1 MTSGGFSFHRPA
13 TLAQKFRG
21 ENMRKLSLSVCFLSA
36 LVLSAL
42 AVPLYAG
49 NAPEFKRTVIAPRY
63 DATKEI
69 TIEGTIQQLVTK
81 PMPGAILGG
90 HLIVSTSSGII
101 DAQIGSFI
109 LRGPQPFSPVA
120 GQSVKIV
127 GVMANINHRNVFLT
141 RTIETENR
149 TIAVRTPRGFFIIP
163 GTQNRSA
170 LIPATGGAR

>member
-1 MTSGGFSFHRPA
+1 
-13 TLAQKFRG
+13 
-21 ENMRKLSLSVCFLSA
+21 MRKLSLSVCFLSA

-109 LRGPQPFSPVA
+109 LRGPQPFAPVA

-127 GVMANINHRNVFLT
+127 GVMANINRRNVFLA

-149 TIAVRTPRGFFIIP
+149 TIEVRKARGFFVIP
-163 GTQNRSA
+163 GMKQHVA
-170 LIPATGGAR
+170 QIPTTGGTR

>member
-1 MTSGGFSFHRPA
+1 
-13 TLAQKFRG
+13 
-21 ENMRKLSLSVCFLSA
+21 MRKLSLSVCFLSA

-42 AVPLYAG
+42 AVPLHGGKSPA
-49 NAPEFKRTVIAPRY
+49 FKRTVNTPRY

-69 TIEGTIQQLVTK
+69 TIEGAIQELVTK
-81 PMPGAILGG
+81 PVPGAILGG
-90 HLIVSTSSGII
+90 HLLVSTSAGII

-127 GVMANINHRNVFLT
+127 GVMATINHRNVFLT

-149 TIAVRTPRGFFIIP
+149 TIEVRTARGFFIIP
-163 GTQNRSA
+163 RTQQRSA
-170 LIPATGGAR
+170 LIPTTGRAR